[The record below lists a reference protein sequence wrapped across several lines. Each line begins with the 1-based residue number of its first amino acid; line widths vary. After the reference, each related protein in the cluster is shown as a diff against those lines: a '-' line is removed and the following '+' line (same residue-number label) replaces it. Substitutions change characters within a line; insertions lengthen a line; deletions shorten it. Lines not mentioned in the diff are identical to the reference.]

1 MLGSFSVDSR
11 KDIMFNNS
19 MMPKLCSNYIPDGT
33 GSLEMEPPLDLK
45 SGWDRINGFTATTA
59 DTFNHFLQWIIK
71 NQNQLKAKNSSDKL
85 RVDILCTRG
94 TLKSVMLA
102 PCTRNQNCEMII
114 LAQSFKGSIYMTYK
128 YDDHEG
134 EKKDNSACFENYG
147 HKFQQY
153 MTGGNPDDV
162 LECDCQFRCVLN
174 LHLNELSLLYPIAIH
189 GVDESLLQ
197 GNLTDT
203 SAFVSIKET
212 REKVNSF
219 KQDCYERYTLNKWW
233 IENQLAGIPRLLMG
247 TRNEQAEVQTVQI
260 MHTDAMPSMAK
271 GKWKPSVCINFLERF
286 LSFVMEKVTS
296 EPNQV
301 HRFDRSA
308 SDSDYITHFH
318 DTSVTDILPMWY
330 KKRLFTSEEDSV

>member
-1 MLGSFSVDSR
+1 
-11 KDIMFNNS
+11 MFNNS
-19 MMPKLCSNYIPDGT
+19 MMPKLSSNYIPYGT
-33 GSLEMEPPLDLK
+33 TSLEMEPPLDLK
-45 SGWDRINGFTATTA
+45 RGWDRINGFTATTA
-59 DTFNHFLQWIIK
+59 DTFNDFLQWIIK

-85 RVDILCTRG
+85 MVDILCTRG

-102 PCTRNQNCEMII
+102 PYTFHQLSCEMII
-114 LAQSFKGSIYMTYK
+114 LAQSFKGSIYMKYK
-128 YDDHEG
+128 YEDHEG
-134 EKKDNSACFENYG
+134 EMKDNSSCYESYG

-203 SAFVSIKET
+203 RAFVSIKET
-212 REKVNSF
+212 KEKVDWF
-219 KQDCYERYTLNKWW
+219 KQDSFEKYTLNKWW

-247 TRNEQAEVQTVQI
+247 TRNEHAKVHTLQM
-260 MHTDAMPSMAK
+260 MHTDVMPSMAK
-271 GKWKPSVCINFLERF
+271 EKWKPSVCINFLERF

-301 HRFDRSA
+301 HRFERSA
-308 SDSDYITHFH
+308 SDSNYITHLY
-318 DTSVTDILPMWY
+318 DTNVTDILPMWY
-330 KKRLFTSEEDSV
+330 KTRLFTSEKDSV